1 MSVQGCNARSLRR
14 WRKRFP
20 MLLAVLLSVSAL
32 MGPGVVAAQA
42 QQPDDLD
49 ALLAEP
55 ATERSSPSAPPDKDP
70 APESAAQPEPAPAA
84 DAQAATPQ
92 ALPTIP
98 VATLAEPAATPA
110 PSEKPVRSR
119 TIEEILVTAQKRE
132 EAIQDVPISM
142 SVIDEKFIAEQGI
155 TNVREA
161 MLYVPNVKI
170 EEAGYFMI
178 PRIRGFSTNNNNKAF
193 EPPAGLA
200 IDGIPYGRIEYF
212 NAGLY
217 DISRVEVLRGPQ
229 GTTFGKNTSAGLIH
243 LITKDPSDEV
253 EGFIN
258 LQYGEYLRRRIEI
271 ASSVPVV
278 KDFLNARVAFLKDER
293 RGFVENTTAAISPLA
308 ERYLQ
313 GKDNEGMRLKLQFPD
328 LAGSRLK
335 LGYDKLELGSLGS
348 GIEIVSVTD
357 AVAEVLRKYDPN
369 VDLVGGNQRTSLDY
383 GDFRR
388 TQIET
393 VNGEWNYDLGGWGLT
408 ALGGRSVMDTLFFLD
423 TDFSPSPAILG
434 DGADRAPT
442 VTAELRGASSVFDGL
457 FGLKQLFGADLGSS
471 DLLLGVFY
479 QTNEIQ
485 DGYFHFAFPQG
496 PFLEL
501 TAAAEGTGNGA
512 SQPPLVGGLFG
523 VGPPA
528 SLGPNDAVD
537 DVTQFFDQQSDT
549 RAVFAQTQWTF
560 LPKWTLQLGG
570 RYSQEKKAGQW
581 NSVFNSPPPNA
592 IITAAGI
599 TEFMVQRSRNDKF
612 FQPKVSLNYKPVD
625 NISLFLRWARSFKSG
640 GFNAF
645 AFRAV
650 EDQLVYQ
657 PEYSTEFAFDAKTN
671 FLDNTMVLNLSVY
684 RQEIKDFQVLTREPQ
699 PGTIGLGLT
708 KVVNAP
714 KARSQGIESDLRW
727 LPLDWMQLI
736 GSLGVND
743 TEYLD
748 FKINDCPADMDNTDG
763 DADTRCDATGRPFA
777 FAPKINGAITT
788 LFTPGWSLFGINFDA
803 GLTGEYNSSQFLDID
818 LDRRKVQEPFWRFRA
833 SVGLGNPSQGWSFKL
848 VGENLTDK
856 VTYIRQ
862 GDVAP
867 KQFVGI
873 TEPPRQVYGMLRWSF

>member
-1 MSVQGCNARSLRR
+1 MVVQGCNARSNRR
-14 WRKRFP
+14 WRNRLPALALSAFIL
-20 MLLAVLLSVSAL
+20 ML
-32 MGPGVVAAQA
+32 PGQGRAQTPP
-42 QQPDDLD
+42 PDDLD
-49 ALLAEP
+49 ALLAESGNDAPPP
-55 ATERSSPSAPPDKDP
+55 ATTQDSGTPPPAETASAQSPEPPAPTEAQPAQAPPTV
-70 APESAAQPEPAPAA
+70 A
-84 DAQAATPQ
+84 
-92 ALPTIP
+92 TIP
-98 VATLAEPAATPA
+98 VTTIAEPAAAPA
-110 PSEKPVRSR
+110 STEKVVRSR
-119 TIEEILVTAQKRE
+119 TIEEIMVTAQKRE

-243 LITKDPSDEV
+243 LITKDAGDEF

-258 LQYGEYLRRRIEI
+258 LQYGEYQRKRVEL
-271 ASSVPVV
+271 AASVPLV
-278 KDFLNARVAFLKDER
+278 KDFLNARVAVMKDER
-293 RGFVENTTAAISPLA
+293 RGFVENTTFGLSEFAD
-308 ERYLQ
+308 RYLQ
-313 GKDNEGMRLKLQFPD
+313 GKDNQGVRVKLQFPD

-335 LGYDKLELGSLGS
+335 LGYDKLNLGSLGS

-357 AVAEVLRKYDPN
+357 AVAAVLRKYDPN
-369 VDLVGGNQRTSLDY
+369 VDLVGGNFRTSLDY
-383 GDFRR
+383 GDYRK
-388 TQIET
+388 TKIET
-393 VNGEWNYDLGGWGLT
+393 LNGEWTYDLGGWGLT
-408 ALGGRSVMDTLFFLD
+408 ALGGRSVMNTLFFLD

-434 DGADRAPT
+434 DGADRSPT
-442 VTAELRGASSVFDGL
+442 VTAELRGASSAFDGL
-457 FGLKQLFGADLGSS
+457 FGMQQLFGKNLGSS
-471 DLLLGVFY
+471 DLLLGVFF
-479 QTNEIQ
+479 QNNEIQ

-501 TAAAEGTGNGA
+501 TAAAEGSGNGV
-512 SQPPLVGGLFG
+512 SPPGAVFGIGPGADVGG
-523 VGPPA
+523 
-528 SLGPNDAVD
+528 VD
-537 DVTQFFDQQSDT
+537 DVTQFFDQQSKT
-549 RAVFAQTQWTF
+549 AALFAQTQWTF
-560 LPKWTLQLGG
+560 LPQWTLQLGG
-570 RYSQEKKAGQW
+570 RFSQEKKAGQW

-592 IITAAGI
+592 IIQAAGL
-599 TEFMVQRSRNDKF
+599 TEFMVERQRKDEF
-612 FQPKVSLNYKPVD
+612 FQPKVSMNYKPTPD
-625 NISLFLRWARSFKSG
+625 ISLFVRWARSFKSG

-650 EDQLVYQ
+650 DDQLTYE
-657 PEYSTEFAFDAKTN
+657 PEYSTELAFDAKMT
-671 FLDNTMVLNLSVY
+671 LIENTMKLNLSIY

-699 PGTIGLGLT
+699 MGTIGLGLT

-714 KARSQGIESDLRW
+714 KARSQGVEGDLRW
-727 LPLDWMQLI
+727 LPLDWLQLI

-763 DADTRCDATGRPFA
+763 DADGRCDATGRPFA
-777 FAPKINGAITT
+777 FAPKLNGALTGV
-788 LFTPGWSLFGINFDA
+788 FTPAWSVLGLSFDG
-803 GLTGEYNSSQFLDID
+803 GLTAEYMSGQFLDID
-818 LDRRKVQEPFWRFRA
+818 LDRRKVQQPFWRYRA
-833 SVGLGNPSQGWSFKL
+833 ALGIANRAQGWSFKL
-848 VGENLTDK
+848 TGENLSNK

-873 TEPPRQVYGMLRWSF
+873 TEPPRQIFGMLRWDF

>member
-1 MSVQGCNARSLRR
+1 MLVQGCNASLDRR
-14 WRKRFP
+14 WCNR
-20 MLLAVLLSVSAL
+20 LSAL
-32 MGPGVVAAQA
+32 ALVASVLMLPGPGMAQTPP
-42 QQPDDLD
+42 PDDLD
-49 ALLAEP
+49 ALLAE
-55 ATERSSPSAPPDKDP
+55 SGNDAPPPEKQGDEP
-70 APESAAQPEPAPAA
+70 ASSSADAPAAENSDEPAPKSATQDAA
-84 DAQAATPQ
+84 PETVG
-92 ALPTIP
+92 TIP
-98 VATLAEPAATPA
+98 VAAIAEPAAAAAPA
-110 PSEKPVRSR
+110 EKVVRSR
-119 TIEEILVTAQKRE
+119 TIEEIMVTAQKRE

-243 LITKDPSDEV
+243 LITKDPGDEF

-258 LQYGEYLRRRIEI
+258 LQYGEFKRKRVEL
-271 ASSVPVV
+271 AASVPLV
-278 KDFLNARVAFLKDER
+278 KDFLNARVAVMKDER
-293 RGFVENTTAAISPLA
+293 RGFVENTTAALSPLA
-308 ERYLQ
+308 DRYLQ
-313 GKDNEGMRLKLQFPD
+313 GKDNNGVRVKLQFPD
-328 LAGSRLK
+328 LNGSKLK
-335 LGYDKLELGSLGS
+335 LGYDKLKLGSLGS

-357 AVAEVLRKYDPN
+357 AVAAVLRKYDPN
-369 VDLVGGNQRTSLDY
+369 VDLVGGNFRTSLDY
-383 GDFRR
+383 ADLRR
-388 TQIET
+388 TEIET
-393 VNGEWNYDLGGWGLT
+393 LNGEWSYDLGGWGLT

-434 DGADRAPT
+434 DGADRSPT
-442 VTAELRGASSVFDGL
+442 VTAELRGASSAFDGL
-457 FGLKQLFGADLGSS
+457 FGLKRLFGRDMGSS
-471 DLLLGVFY
+471 DLLMGVFY
-479 QTNEIQ
+479 QNNEIQ
-485 DGYFHFAFPQG
+485 EGYFHFAFPQG

-501 TAAAEGTGNGA
+501 TAAAEGSGNGV
-512 SQPPLVGGLFG
+512 SPPGVLFG
-523 VGPPA
+523 IGPGA
-528 SLGPNDAVD
+528 NAGGVD
-537 DVTQFFDQQSDT
+537 DVTQFFDQQSKT
-549 RAVFAQTQWTF
+549 AALFAQTQWTF
-560 LPKWTLQLGG
+560 LPQWTLQLGG

-592 IITAAGI
+592 IIQAAGI
-599 TEFMVQRSRNDKF
+599 TEFMVERRRKDEF
-612 FQPKVSLNYKPVD
+612 FQPKVSINYKPTQD
-625 NISLFLRWARSFKSG
+625 ISLFLRWARSFKAG

-650 EDQLVYQ
+650 DDQLTYE
-657 PEYSTEFAFDAKTN
+657 PEYSTELAFDAKMT
-671 FLDNTMVLNLSVY
+671 LIENTMKLNLSIY
-684 RQEIKDFQVLTREPQ
+684 RQEIEDFQVLTREPQ

-714 KARSQGIESDLRW
+714 KARSQGIEGDLRW
-727 LPLDWMQLI
+727 LPLDWLQLI

-763 DADTRCDATGRPFA
+763 DDDGRCDATGRPFA
-777 FAPKINGAITT
+777 FAPKLNGALTSI
-788 LFTPGWSLFGINFDA
+788 FTPAWSVLGLSFDG
-803 GLTGEYNSSQFLDID
+803 GLTAEYMSSQYLDID
-818 LDRRKVQEPFWRFRA
+818 LDRRKVQQPFWRYRA
-833 SVGLGNPSQGWSFKL
+833 ALGIANRAQGWSFKL
-848 VGENLTDK
+848 TGENLTNK

-873 TEPPRQVYGMLRWSF
+873 TEPPRQIFGMLRWDF